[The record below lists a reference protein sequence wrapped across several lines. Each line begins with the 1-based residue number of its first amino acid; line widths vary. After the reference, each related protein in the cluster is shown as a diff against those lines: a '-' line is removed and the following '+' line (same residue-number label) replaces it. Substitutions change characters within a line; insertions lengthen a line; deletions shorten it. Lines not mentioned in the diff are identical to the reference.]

1 MSNLKSKSINVTFA
15 FQLQSVTSGAGN
27 FLKILARQGIAVSTL
42 WKNSWIGKNMKVL
55 KGDSNALKTILA
67 RNMNMKMNTERGCT
81 LQGIT

>member
-42 WKNSWIGKNMKVL
+42 
-55 KGDSNALKTILA
+55 
-67 RNMNMKMNTERGCT
+67 
-81 LQGIT
+81 